1 MDKGIYLAASSIN
14 ADRLKQQNQAHEM
27 ANISSVGFKK
37 AFQMTQA
44 TYRVDGDS
52 SLSSRFYKVAE
63 ALGRVDLTAGPRI
76 VSQNPLDIYIEGAGV
91 LGVFNKDGDIAFTR
105 RGDLRVDSEGIL
117 ANGAGFTV
125 AAEGGGEIQLDPAL
139 IHRISSEGVL
149 YASDPAEEIAEEVEI
164 GRLLL
169 RNAENIDLEK
179 MEDGIFKV
187 LGAEA
192 TGDFEGADA
201 PVQVTSQALE
211 GSSVKSYD
219 VLTRMI
225 EIERGYEM
233 KINIIKAL
241 GDMGEKSQSLM
252 QLN

>member
-1 MDKGIYLAASSIN
+1 
-14 ADRLKQQNQAHEM
+14 
-27 ANISSVGFKK
+27 
-37 AFQMTQA
+37 
-44 TYRVDGDS
+44 
-52 SLSSRFYKVAE
+52 
-63 ALGRVDLTAGPRI
+63 
-76 VSQNPLDIYIEGAGV
+76 
-91 LGVFNKDGDIAFTR
+91 
-105 RGDLRVDSEGIL
+105 
-117 ANGAGFTV
+117 V

-179 MEDGIFKV
+179 MEDGLFKV